1 MGASRNQESTR
12 QEKDGVV
19 YYDRGILTGKDGR
32 RYQRYAIKTH
42 FVQPGEDQAELVR
55 RYVLPLY
62 QPGDCLS
69 FTAKVMGMCT
79 NNVRTLADTHPGFWA
94 KTLAPFAGHNS
105 TGIGMHQ
112 PYKMQLVIEI
122 CGLPRVLFAAA
133 VSAVTRPFGIRGLFY
148 KICGHGVA
156 GIDGFYPDSS
166 FEVYHTMGVINPEH
180 PVELCDALEA
190 ATSGLQ
196 GIEAFCTAN
205 AIKYLWR
212 WKLKNGEEDLQK
224 AVWYINRLI
233 QRAGADSAAGK
244 ELFNMKENKHGF
256 EPKQE
261 FTMGGIAWTVIQTGA
276 DWVKCIASDCVEERA
291 FDEGNKND
299 FAASSLRAYLNGEF
313 LRRLIKAG
321 APEEMF
327 EYFNID
333 LTADDGLKNYGGDRV
348 RIGLITC
355 EEYRLLRG
363 NIPALPDRW
372 WWTATPDSPI
382 NSFVRY
388 VYSDGSLS
396 YDGACNGYGVRPL
409 CNLKSEILVSY
420 LNGENAE
427 EQKKRAKA
435 VDMMKHIA
443 AAWDID
449 AEEVFGRADE

>member
-1 MGASRNQESTR
+1 MLIMAERESHLP
-12 QEKDGVV
+12 
-19 YYDRGILTGKDGR
+19 YYIAGEFEGI
-32 RYQRYAIKTH
+32 
-42 FVQPGEDQAELVR
+42 
-55 RYVLPLY
+55 
-62 QPGDCLS
+62 
-69 FTAKVMGMCT
+69 
-79 NNVRTLADTHPGFWA
+79 
-94 KTLAPFAGHNS
+94 
-105 TGIGMHQ
+105 
-112 PYKMQLVIEI
+112 
-122 CGLPRVLFAAA
+122 A
-133 VSAVTRPFGIRGLFY
+133 V
-148 KICGHGVA
+148 
-156 GIDGFYPDSS
+156 
-166 FEVYHTMGVINPEH
+166 
-180 PVELCDALEA
+180 LEA
-190 ATSGLQ
+190 TTSGLQ
-196 GIEAFCTAN
+196 SAEVSNMESTIE
-205 AIKYLWR
+205 YLDR
-212 WKLKNGEEDLQK
+212 KQNGGGGSW
-224 AVWYINRLI
+224 WYKHI

-244 ELFNMKENKHGF
+244 ELFDMKENKHGF

-313 LRRLIKAG
+313 LRRLIKTG

-382 NSFVRY
+382 NSFVRL
-388 VYSDGSLS
+388 VYSDGSLNS
-396 YDGACNGYGVRPL
+396 DGAYIGYGGVRPL

-427 EQKKRAKA
+427 EQKKRAEA